1 MKRVSA
7 IVIATLLVAVV
18 ASAQPPAAPKPG
30 AEQKKLDYFA
40 GAWTSEADAKPG
52 PMGPGGKMTMTQ
64 DAKWMDGGFFVVIQS
79 AYKSGSMG
87 DGSGTAFLGYDPQ
100 DKVYTYDEFN
110 SQGEAV
116 HAKGTVDGDTWT
128 WNSDMKMGPQT
139 AKGRFTEKIL
149 SPTAYTFKFEMSTD
163 GTTWNTVMDGKATK
177 K

>member
-1 MKRVSA
+1 MTRIWA
-7 IVIATLLVAVV
+7 LLIATLLFTGM
-18 ASAQPPAAPKPG
+18 ASAQMQMPKPG
-30 AEQKKLDYFA
+30 PELKKLDYFT
-40 GAWTSEADAKPG
+40 GNWTCDGDMKPG
-52 PMGPGGKMTMTQ
+52 PMGPGGKMTMG
-64 DAKWMDGGFFVVIQS
+64 DDSKWMDGGFFVVIRS
-79 AYKSGSMG
+79 EYKSASMG
-87 DGSGTAFLGYDPQ
+87 DGTGTSFLGYDPQ

-149 SPTAYTFKFEMSTD
+149 SPTAYTFKFEMSQD
-163 GTTWNTVMDGKATK
+163 GTKWDTVMDGKATK

>member
-1 MKRVSA
+1 MKYASA
-7 IVIATLLVAVV
+7 VVVASLLLIAV
-18 ASAQPPAAPKPG
+18 ASAQLPVPKPG
-30 AEQKKLDYFA
+30 PELKKLDYFA
-40 GAWTSEADAKPG
+40 GTWTSDGDVKPG

-64 DAKWMDGGFFVVIQS
+64 EGKWMDGGFYVVVHS
-79 AYKSGSMG
+79 AYKSGAMG

-128 WNSDMKMGPQT
+128 WNNDMKMGPQT

-149 SPTAYTFKFEMSTD
+149 SPTAYNFKFEMSMD
-163 GTTWNTVMDGKATK
+163 GTTWITVMDGKVTK

>member
-7 IVIATLLVAVV
+7 IIVATLLLMAV

-30 AEQKKLDYFA
+30 PEHKKLDYFT
-40 GAWTSEADAKPG
+40 GNWVSEGDSKPS
-52 PMGPGGKMTMTQ
+52 PMGPGGKTTMNQ
-64 DAKWMDGGFFVVIQS
+64 EAKWMDGGFFVVTHA
-79 AYKSGSMG
+79 AYKTPEGN
-87 DGSGTAFLGYDPQ
+87 GTGTSFLGYDPQ

-110 SQGEAV
+110 SAGETV

-128 WNSDMKMGPQT
+128 WTSDMKMGPQT

-149 SPTAYTFKFEMSTD
+149 SPTAYTFKFEMSQD
-163 GTTWNTVMDGKATK
+163 GTTWNTLLDGKAMK